1 VTKRIIFGTKRLF
14 FDTKSNRCGIKLEAQ
29 LQALLCVSAA
39 SYNLVIGEAYY
50 FLAAGRQT
58 RTMRSISYLNLNFL
72 KPAQFKRIA
81 CTSLPLDER
90 NINLGI

>member
-1 VTKRIIFGTKRLF
+1 
-14 FDTKSNRCGIKLEAQ
+14 
-29 LQALLCVSAA
+29 VSAA

-58 RTMRSISYLNLNFL
+58 QNNAKYKLSKPQFL
-72 KPAQFKRIA
+72 KTCTIYEIA
-81 CTSLPLDER
+81 CASLHFDEK